1 MTSRP
6 TAVLLLA
13 LAAVLAGCGSNALT
27 TGSLFGGGDKTAAA
41 PPPPPRND
49 PVARAF
55 SAGAVTARAQK
66 CGFNFDPVRLRS
78 NFLAAETQA
87 GTPVDE
93 VAKAGALFD
102 RSQATVAKVI
112 AKAEDY
118 CSDDRIAY
126 IRGDLNRH
134 LAGDFTPSR
143 PRSFAKE
150 DDGLFSFG
158 GQTPEDDNRTAAAL
172 PAAR

>member
-6 TAVLLLA
+6 TVLLLLA
-13 LAAVLAGCGSNALT
+13 LSATVAGCGSNALT
-27 TGSLFGGGDKTAAA
+27 TGSLFGGGDKPAAA
-41 PPPPPRND
+41 PPAPRND
-49 PVARAF
+49 PTARAF

-66 CGFNFDPVRLRS
+66 CGFNFDAARLRAG
-78 NFLAAETQA
+78 FAAAEVQA
-87 GTPVDE
+87 GTPTDE

-102 RSQATVAKVI
+102 RAQATVAKAI
-112 AKAEDY
+112 AKSEDY

-158 GQTPEDDNRTAAAL
+158 GQSPNDESRTAASKSAN
-172 PAAR
+172 